1 MHADSFVFSVFL
13 IFAGAAA
20 LASVAL
26 FSRQPLIIAYI
37 VLGMLFGPFGM
48 NFIEDA
54 QTLSSIGRIGIMFL
68 LFLLGLDLHP
78 RNFSQLLSRTAIV
91 TIGSALI
98 MGFIGYGVG
107 YGLGFTRIESILTGV
122 AIGFSSTIIGIK
134 LLPTTVLHHK
144 HIGEMLVAILLVQDI
159 IAITV
164 LILMSS
170 FGENKGDIGIV
181 LQLILGLPGLI
192 AGAFLAV
199 RFIILPLIVRFD
211 RFQEYIFLL
220 AIGWCLAVA
229 QLAEVLHLSF
239 EIGAFI
245 AGISL
250 ANSPIA
256 QWIAT
261 HLKPLRDF
269 FLILFFFTIGAS
281 INLSLMGEVW
291 WAALLLAALVI
302 VLKPWCYRSLLVMSG
317 EQSSLAWEVGWRLG
331 QISEFSL
338 LISYMGLE
346 THLLGERAASLI
358 QSSAILT
365 FMISTYIVVM
375 RYPSPIAI
383 SDRLRR
389 D

>member
-37 VLGMLFGPFGM
+37 VLGMIIGPHGM

-68 LFLLGLDLHP
+68 LFLLGLDLNP
-78 RNFSQLLSRTAIV
+78 RNFGQILSRTAVV
-91 TIGSALI
+91 TVGSALLL
-98 MGFIGYGVG
+98 GGVG
-107 YGLGFTRIESILTGV
+107 YGFCLALGFSTLEALLIGV

-144 HIGEMLVAILLVQDI
+144 HVGEMLVAILLVQDMLAI
-159 IAITV
+159 IV

-170 FGENKGDIGIV
+170 VAKGQGDAGIIV
-181 LQLILGLPGLI
+181 QLLLGLPALI
-192 AGAFLAV
+192 VGAFLAV
-199 RFIILPLIVRFD
+199 RFVILPLIARFD

-229 QLAEVLHLSF
+229 QIAELLHLSF

-281 INLSLMGEVW
+281 INLAMLGEIW
-291 WAALLLAALVI
+291 WAAILLATLVI
-302 VLKPWCYRSLLVMSG
+302 VIKPWCYRFLLSVSG
-317 EQSSLAWEVGWRLG
+317 EEKETSQEVGWRLG

-346 THLLGERAASLI
+346 TALMSEKAASLL
-358 QSSAILT
+358 QSAAILT
-365 FMISTYIVVM
+365 FMISTYIVVL
-375 RYPSPIAI
+375 RFPSPIAI

>member
-13 IFAGAAA
+13 IFAGAAI
-20 LASVAL
+20 LASLAL

-37 VLGMLFGPFGM
+37 VLGMLIGPHGL
-48 NFIEDA
+48 NFIEDS

-68 LFLLGLDLHP
+68 LFLLGLDLQP
-78 RNFSQLLSRTAIV
+78 RNFSQILSRTAIV
-91 TIGSALI
+91 TVGSALLLGG
-98 MGFIGYGVG
+98 MGF
-107 YGLGFTRIESILTGV
+107 GFCYLLNFTLLECALIGV

-144 HIGEMLVAILLVQDI
+144 HVGEMLVAILLVQDI
-159 IAITV
+159 LAIAM
-164 LILMSS
+164 LIVMSS
-170 FGENKGDIGIV
+170 VAKGGGDLSMV
-181 LQLILGLPGLI
+181 VKLVLGLPALI
-192 AGAFLAV
+192 VGAFLVV
-199 RFIILPLIVRFD
+199 RYVILPLIMRFD

-229 QLAEVLHLSF
+229 QVAEMLHLSF

-281 INLSLMGEVW
+281 INLSLLGEIW
-291 WAALLLAALVI
+291 WAAILLAGLVI
-302 VLKPWCYRSLLVMSG
+302 VLKPWCYRFFLVASG
-317 EQSSLAWEVGWRLG
+317 ESKGTAWEVGWRLG

-346 THLLGERAASLI
+346 TALMGERAASLL
-358 QSSAILT
+358 QTAAILT
-365 FMISTYIVVM
+365 FMLSTYIVVM
-375 RYPSPIAI
+375 RYPSPIAV

>member
-1 MHADSFVFSVFL
+1 MHADTFVFSVFL
-13 IFAGAAA
+13 IFAGAAL
-20 LASVAL
+20 LASLAL

-37 VLGMLFGPFGM
+37 VLGMLIGPHGL
-48 NFIEDA
+48 NFVEDS

-68 LFLLGLDLHP
+68 LFLLGLDLQP
-78 RNFSQLLSRTAIV
+78 RNFSQILSRTAIV
-91 TIGSALI
+91 TVGSALLLGG
-98 MGFIGYGVG
+98 MGFVFCY
-107 YGLGFTRIESILTGV
+107 LLNFTVLECILIGV

-144 HIGEMLVAILLVQDI
+144 HVGEMLVAILLVQDI
-159 IAITV
+159 LAIAM
-164 LILMSS
+164 LIVMSS
-170 FGENKGDIGIV
+170 VTKGGGDAGMVIKLV
-181 LQLILGLPGLI
+181 LGLPALI
-192 AGAFLAV
+192 IGAFLVV
-199 RFIILPLIVRFD
+199 RYVILPLIMRFD

-229 QLAEVLHLSF
+229 QVAETLHLSF

-245 AGISL
+245 AGITL

-281 INLSLMGEVW
+281 INLSLLGEIW
-291 WAALLLAALVI
+291 WAAILLAALVI
-302 VLKPWCYRSLLVMSG
+302 VSKPWCYRFFLVASG
-317 EQSSLAWEVGWRLG
+317 ESKGTAWEVGWRLG

-346 THLLGERAASLI
+346 TALMGERAASLL
-358 QSSAILT
+358 QTAAILT
-365 FMISTYIVVM
+365 FMLSTYIVVL
-375 RYPSPIAI
+375 RYPSPIAV

>member
-13 IFAGAAA
+13 IFAGAAV
-20 LASVAL
+20 LASLAL

-37 VLGMLFGPFGM
+37 VLGMIIGPHGM
-48 NFIEDA
+48 NFIEDSH
-54 QTLSSIGRIGIMFL
+54 TLSSIGRIGIMFL
-68 LFLLGLDLHP
+68 LFLLGLDLHL
-78 RNFSQLLSRTAIV
+78 RNFTQILSRTAVV
-91 TIGSALI
+91 TVGSAVLL
-98 MGFIGYGVG
+98 GAAGYSFCMA
-107 YGLGFTRIESILTGV
+107 LGFSTLESLLIGV

-144 HIGEMLVAILLVQDI
+144 HVGEMLVAILLVQDI
-159 IAITV
+159 LAIIV
-164 LILMSS
+164 LIAMSS
-170 FGENKGDIGIV
+170 VAKGNGDAGII
-181 LQLILGLPGLI
+181 LQLLLGLPALILG
-192 AGAFLAV
+192 AFAAV
-199 RFIILPLIVRFD
+199 RFVILPLISRFD

-220 AIGWCLAVA
+220 AIGWCLAIAQVA
-229 QLAEVLHLSF
+229 ELMHLSF

-245 AGISL
+245 AGITL

-281 INLSLMGEVW
+281 INLAMLGEIW
-291 WAALLLAALVI
+291 WAAILLAALVI
-302 VLKPWCYRSLLVMSG
+302 VSKPWCYRFLLTRSG
-317 EQSSLAWEVGWRLG
+317 EDKETSQEVGWRLG

-346 THLLGERAASLI
+346 TALMGEKAASLL
-358 QSSAILT
+358 QSAAILT
-365 FMISTYIVVM
+365 FMVSTYIVVL

>member
-13 IFAGAAA
+13 IFAGAAI
-20 LASVAL
+20 LASLAL

-37 VLGMLFGPFGM
+37 VLGMLIGPHGL
-48 NFIEDA
+48 NFIEDS

-68 LFLLGLDLHP
+68 LFLLGLDLQP
-78 RNFSQLLSRTAIV
+78 RNFSQILSRTAIV
-91 TIGSALI
+91 TVGSALLLGG
-98 MGFIGYGVG
+98 MGF
-107 YGLGFTRIESILTGV
+107 GFCYLLNFTLLECALIGV

-144 HIGEMLVAILLVQDI
+144 HVGEMLVAILLVQDI
-159 IAITV
+159 LAIAM
-164 LILMSS
+164 LIVMSS
-170 FGENKGDIGIV
+170 VAKGGGDLSMV
-181 LQLILGLPGLI
+181 VKLVLGLPALI
-192 AGAFLAV
+192 VGAFLVV
-199 RFIILPLIVRFD
+199 RYVILPLIMRFD

-229 QLAEVLHLSF
+229 QVAEMLHLSF

-281 INLSLMGEVW
+281 INLSLLGEIW
-291 WAALLLAALVI
+291 WAAILLAGLVI
-302 VLKPWCYRSLLVMSG
+302 VIKPWCYRFFLVAAG
-317 EQSSLAWEVGWRLG
+317 ESKGTAWEVGWRLG

-346 THLLGERAASLI
+346 TALMGERAASLL
-358 QSSAILT
+358 QTAAILT
-365 FMISTYIVVM
+365 FMLSTYIVVM
-375 RYPSPIAI
+375 RYPSPIAV

>member
-13 IFAGAAA
+13 IFAGAAV
-20 LASVAL
+20 LASLAL

-37 VLGMLFGPFGM
+37 VLGMIIGPHGM
-48 NFIEDA
+48 NFIEDS

-68 LFLLGLDLHP
+68 LFLLGLDLHL
-78 RNFSQLLSRTAIV
+78 RNFTQILSRTAVV
-91 TIGSALI
+91 TVGSAVML
-98 MGFIGYGVG
+98 GAAGYGFCFW
-107 YGLGFTRIESILTGV
+107 LGFSIMESLLIGV

-144 HIGEMLVAILLVQDI
+144 HVGEMLVAILLVQDI
-159 IAITV
+159 LAIVV
-164 LILMSS
+164 LIAMSS
-170 FGENKGDIGIV
+170 VAKGNGDAGII
-181 LQLILGLPGLI
+181 LQLLLGLPALILG
-192 AGAFLAV
+192 AFAAV
-199 RFIILPLIVRFD
+199 RFVILPLIARFD

-220 AIGWCLAVA
+220 AIGWCLAIA
-229 QLAEVLHLSF
+229 QIAELMHLSF

-245 AGISL
+245 AGITL

-281 INLSLMGEVW
+281 INLAMLGEIW
-291 WAALLLAALVI
+291 WAAILLAALVI
-302 VLKPWCYRSLLVMSG
+302 VSKPWCYRFLLTRSG
-317 EQSSLAWEVGWRLG
+317 EDEDTSQEVGWRLG

-346 THLLGERAASLI
+346 TALMGEKAASLL
-358 QSSAILT
+358 QSAAILT
-365 FMISTYIVVM
+365 FMISTYIVVL

>member
-13 IFAGAAA
+13 IFAGAAV
-20 LASVAL
+20 LASLAL

-37 VLGMLFGPFGM
+37 VLGMLIGPHGL
-48 NFIEDA
+48 NFIEDS

-78 RNFSQLLSRTAIV
+78 RNFGQILSRTAVV
-91 TIGSALI
+91 TLGSAALLGAMGYIFCHLLAFTQMESMLI
-98 MGFIGYGVG
+98 
-107 YGLGFTRIESILTGV
+107 GV

-159 IAITV
+159 LAIIV
-164 LILMSS
+164 LIIMSS
-170 FGENKGDIGIV
+170 AATGKGDVGIV
-181 LQLILGLPGLI
+181 AQLLLGLPLLI
-192 AGAFLAV
+192 VGAFFAV
-199 RFIILPLIVRFD
+199 RFIILPLIARFD

-220 AIGWCLAVA
+220 AIGWCLAIA
-229 QLAEVLHLSF
+229 QLGEALHLSF

-281 INLSLMGEVW
+281 INLALLGEIW
-291 WAALLLAALVI
+291 WAALLLAGLVI
-302 VLKPWCYRSLLVMSG
+302 LSKPWCYRFLLVLSG
-317 EQSSLAWEVGWRLG
+317 EGKGMAWEVGWRLG

-346 THLLGERAASLI
+346 TALMGERAASLL
-358 QSSAILT
+358 QTSAILT
-365 FMISTYIVVM
+365 FMLSTYIVVM